1 MALKRKGPGFILL
14 MLTVGA
20 LLGSALGDLLGLLL
34 PAGVVRNF
42 FTYALQPGLAP
53 PLTINLLWVTLTL
66 GFTLKLNIIALLGV
80 ALMAY
85 LLKWV

>member
-14 MLTVGA
+14 MLIVGA

-42 FTYALQPGLAP
+42 FTYALQPGITP

-66 GFTLKLNIIALLGV
+66 GFTFKLNIIALLGV